1 LHKYPA
7 IGIKRAKPVKDNL
20 TDLSMQ
26 NQSLISETSSITK
39 DWQMRAIIFINL
51 CVIRKIN
58 VYLQTI
64 NFLSEKI

>member
-1 LHKYPA
+1 
-7 IGIKRAKPVKDNL
+7 
-20 TDLSMQ
+20 MQ

-51 CVIRKIN
+51 YVIRKIN